1 MPEKGLGVVALGRLW
16 FKGCKWLSGL
26 ASFIVWGVGV
36 WELKVVGVGLRG
48 SRVWVETLGVCAMI

>member
-1 MPEKGLGVVALGRLW
+1 MALGRLW

-48 SRVWVETLGVCAMI
+48 SRVWVETLGVCATI